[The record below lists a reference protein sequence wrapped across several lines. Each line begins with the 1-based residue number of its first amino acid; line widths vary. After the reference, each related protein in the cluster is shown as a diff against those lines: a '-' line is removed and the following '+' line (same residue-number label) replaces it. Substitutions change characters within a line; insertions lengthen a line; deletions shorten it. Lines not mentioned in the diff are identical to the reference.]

1 MFVLQFLLIFSR
13 ILELVRIYQLR
24 SKYVD
29 SLDLPTEQ
37 IRMLG
42 NCQQNNSEIANRL
55 VR

>member
-29 SLDLPTEQ
+29 SFDLPTEQ
-37 IRMLG
+37 NGCL
-42 NCQQNNSEIANRL
+42 EIASKITVKL
-55 VR
+55 